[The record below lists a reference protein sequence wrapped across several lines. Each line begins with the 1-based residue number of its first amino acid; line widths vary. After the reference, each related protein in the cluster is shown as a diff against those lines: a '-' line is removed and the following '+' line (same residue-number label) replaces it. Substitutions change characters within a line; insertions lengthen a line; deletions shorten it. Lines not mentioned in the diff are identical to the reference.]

1 MAMTNPTLLHLE
13 RALPVLL
20 PAAIAWAEA
29 VARDG
34 LARGAPLDAGGID
47 LARRVGVQ
55 QPEQVRIVAV
65 DSFPLPPDPEL
76 RRAALQTGLLGA
88 DGLGL
93 TLGHAVFLRRGHET
107 EVRLLRHEFRHV
119 QQCERFGSLAAFL
132 AEYLLQ
138 IVQVG
143 YARAPL
149 ELDARAH
156 ETD

>member
-1 MAMTNPTLLHLE
+1 MDLQTLLPL
-13 RALPVLL
+13 LL
-20 PAAIAWAEA
+20 PRAIARAEEQ
-29 VARDG
+29 ARLG
-34 LARGAPLDAGGID
+34 LLEGKALDDAGVD

-55 QPEQVRIVAV
+55 HPERIRVLAV
-65 DSFPLPPDPEL
+65 DNFPLPSDPEL
-76 RRAALQTGLLGA
+76 RQAAIQTGLLAA

-107 EVRLLRHEFRHV
+107 EARLQRHEFRHV
-119 QQCERFGSLAAFL
+119 RQCEQFGSLAEFL
-132 AEYLLQ
+132 AEYLSQ

-143 YARAPL
+143 YAQAPL

>member
-1 MAMTNPTLLHLE
+1 MDLQAL
-13 RALPVLL
+13 LPVLL
-20 PAAIAWAEA
+20 PRAIAWAEEE
-29 VARDG
+29 ARRG
-34 LARGAPLDAGGID
+34 LLHGQALDAGGID
-47 LARRVGVQ
+47 LARRVGVRH
-55 QPEQVRIVAV
+55 PEQIRVIAV
-65 DSFPLPPDPEL
+65 DAFPLPADPEL
-76 RRAALQTGLLGA
+76 RQAGIQTGLLAA

-107 EVRLLRHEFRHV
+107 QARLLRHEFRHV

-132 AEYLLQ
+132 AAYLQQ

-143 YARAPL
+143 YAQAPL